1 MVLSHSIPSAVFD
14 SVDQSID
21 QSINQS
27 LTQSTDQ
34 SINRPI
40 NQSPNQSIIMV
51 SSKIFAQLLFSSVAL
66 AGSLDLRQA
75 GTKVSKQ
82 KKKEKK
88 NTNIY
93 PYPPKPQQK
102 KKTPQLTSFSLSFF
116 PTKQQCD
123 SDDACKTPCRT
134 PNIQAQGV
142 NVTPSEKIQDE
153 ARRRFGDA
161 HCENKRCACA
171 VSWRRRK
178 KRRRKEGEQ
187 QMGRYDDECD

>member
-1 MVLSHSIPSAVFD
+1 
-14 SVDQSID
+14 
-21 QSINQS
+21 
-27 LTQSTDQ
+27 
-34 SINRPI
+34 
-40 NQSPNQSIIMV
+40 MV

-75 GTKVSKQ
+75 GTK
-82 KKKEKK
+82 
-88 NTNIY
+88 
-93 PYPPKPQQK
+93 
-102 KKTPQLTSFSLSFF
+102 
-116 PTKQQCD
+116 CD

-171 VSWRRRK
+171 LTSDDQAQDFCKFWIENAREEFK
-178 KRRRKEGEQ
+178 GA
-187 QMGRYDDECD
+187 RYVNGGIDADKGTVYCVYATGG